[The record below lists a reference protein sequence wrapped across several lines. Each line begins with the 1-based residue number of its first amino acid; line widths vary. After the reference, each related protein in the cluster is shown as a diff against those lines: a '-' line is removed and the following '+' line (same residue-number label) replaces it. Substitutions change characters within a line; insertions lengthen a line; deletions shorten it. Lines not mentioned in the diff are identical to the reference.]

1 MFKHDTDN
9 TTELSKIF
17 DKHDDI
23 DKLTKKSLKR
33 LDSFLHKN
41 FKKIRVT
48 EKVDKKL
55 VSLSTMKSELRNKT
69 DFESNKK
76 LARI

>member
-1 MFKHDTDN
+1 MIQIILQNYLRYLIKN
-9 TTELSKIF
+9 
-17 DKHDDI
+17 DDI
-23 DKLTKKSLKR
+23 DKLTKGFLKR

-48 EKVDKKL
+48 EKVNKKL
-55 VSLSTMKSELRNKT
+55 ESLYTMKSELRNKT